1 MENPEKPSTVK
12 GIELAQKV
20 RSAAE
25 MKFLLNLSDAKIA
38 EAFNVSP
45 YTVADWKR
53 RPEWTESIK
62 AIAKNQLTDTYNELY
77 AMAPYA
83 RQVIQ
88 ELMRDGPPAIRLKAA
103 QAICDALVKR

>member
-1 MENPEKPSTVK
+1 MENPEKSTTIK
-12 GIELAQKV
+12 GVELAEKV
-20 RSAAE
+20 RNAAE
-25 MKFLLNLSDAKIA
+25 MKFRLNLSDVKIA

-53 RPEWTESIK
+53 RPEWTEHIK
-62 AIAKNQLTDTYNELY
+62 AIANHQVAETYNELY

-88 ELMRDGPPAIRLKAA
+88 DLDARRPAGHPS
-103 QAICDALVKR
+103 